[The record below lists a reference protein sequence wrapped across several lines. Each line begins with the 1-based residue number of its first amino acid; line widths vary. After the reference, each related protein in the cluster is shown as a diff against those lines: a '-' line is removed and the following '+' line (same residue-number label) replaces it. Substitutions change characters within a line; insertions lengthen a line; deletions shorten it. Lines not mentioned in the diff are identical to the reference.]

1 MDILL
6 ALLLML
12 PFGLLGEG
20 WFSADEVVAH
30 QQVRQLSEGDSWAL
44 PIDSEALALDPG
56 SEYPLLARSERFDE
70 SIVAYARHP
79 LFPLLM
85 QIPFGLL
92 GVAGIQLASLLSI
105 LVGAT
110 AVSLACGR
118 SRLVFWLAALASPT
132 VFHVGVLWAHAP
144 AFGLTAIAAASVAV
158 VVKPGQVDRSVWPI
172 GIAALALLVATLLRT
187 EALLL
192 AFAVT
197 TALAGVAATER
208 RWRLVALA
216 PLPLM
221 ASALAYLLEPQLV
234 EALIGERAGV
244 GAGTADTVR
253 DVSLAGRLGVLRV
266 VSLETSVLGEARSVL
281 RLIGL
286 GFLVAGAFVSKLR
299 LRRAAFG
306 GAVVL
311 YVLGFG
317 SGAIPSFFV
326 AAPLLVAATLLAGRP
341 VDERS
346 RSGLGQ
352 VVDAAMIDGAALLMA
367 PLFGA
372 AALDVWG
379 ARGTNLLDSGAPFY
393 DCYETSDGEWMAVG
407 AIEPAFWAALLDG
420 LDLDPAELPDQHD
433 QARWPELAAALAQ
446 RFRTRTRTEW
456 RSVFDH
462 TDACVAPV
470 LDMSEAPTHE
480 HHLERATFVDV
491 GGVAQPAPAPRF
503 GRTPSDVPTASPAPG
518 ADSLTV
524 LAEAG
529 LDAAEV
535 ERLAGDGVIGEPPV
549 S

>member
-1 MDILL
+1 MSGTPTAGGPLHGVRVIEL
-6 ALLLML
+6 AGLGPA
-12 PFGLLGEG
+12 PFGAMVLGDLGAEVIRIDRPGGNPAGLGATPGMEPYDVLNRNRRSVVVDLKADGGVDVVTRLVAGADVFVEG
-20 WFSADEVVAH
+20 FRPGVAERLGLGPDVLMADH
-30 QQVRQLSEGDSWAL
+30 
-44 PIDSEALALDPG
+44 PG
-56 SEYPLLARSERFDE
+56 L
-70 SIVAYARHP
+70 VYARMTGWGRTGP
-79 LFPLLM
+79 LADR
-85 QIPFGLL
+85 
-92 GVAGIQLASLLSI
+92 AGHDIDYL
-105 LVGAT
+105 
-110 AVSLACGR
+110 
-118 SRLVFWLAALASPT
+118 
-132 VFHVGVLWAHAP
+132 
-144 AFGLTAIAAASVAV
+144 
-158 VVKPGQVDRSVWPI
+158 
-172 GIAALALLVATLLRT
+172 
-187 EALLL
+187 
-192 AFAVT
+192 
-197 TALAGVAATER
+197 ALAGVQAHIGRAGEAPTPPLN
-208 RWRLVALA
+208 LVADFGGGGMLLA
-216 PLPLM
+216 LGVV
-221 ASALAYLLEPQLV
+221 SAL
-234 EALIGERAGV
+234 
-244 GAGTADTVR
+244 
-253 DVSLAGRLGVLRV
+253 
-266 VSLETSVLGEARSVL
+266 
-281 RLIGL
+281 
-286 GFLVAGAFVSKLR
+286 F
-299 LRRAAFG
+299 
-306 GAVVL
+306 
-311 YVLGFG
+311 
-317 SGAIPSFFV
+317 
-326 AAPLLVAATLLAGRP
+326 
-341 VDERS
+341 ERS

-503 GRTPSDVPTASPAPG
+503 GRTPSDVPTVSPAPG